1 MGHLIT
7 VATCSL
13 NQWALDFEGNLS
25 RIVESIVKA
34 KLADASLRVGPEL
47 EICGYGCLDH
57 FLEDDTILHSWEC
70 LAQIMQH
77 PDCQDILIDV
87 GMPVKHKS
95 VRYNCR
101 IIIYNKQILLI
112 RPKLSLASDG
122 NYYEQRYFTPWRGH
136 RVVEAHHLP
145 RIIHNIMGQKTV
157 PIGDALISTL
167 DTAIGCET
175 CEELFTPNSP
185 HIGMGLD
192 GCEIYTNSSGSHHE
206 LRKLH
211 TRVELIVSATLKC
224 GGIYLYANQ
233 QGCDGDRLY
242 YDGCAMIVCNGRVLA
257 QGSQFSLDD
266 VEVLTATIDLEE
278 IRSYRD
284 QKSRAM
290 QALDQEKY
298 ERIDVNMSLSRGGE
312 EIDLS
317 LHPTTEKAIKYF
329 VPEEEIA
336 NGPACYLWDYLRRSK
351 QAGFFLPLSGGI
363 DSCATA
369 IIVHSMTRFV
379 LRSIEKGNHQVL
391 ADLHRIAGEE
401 LGSSWI
407 PKTPQEIANRIFCTA
422 YMGMQKNSSAQTRA
436 RANELAAEIG
446 SYHLSFDIDP
456 VFETQVKLLSKNTG
470 TEPRFKSSGGTRV
483 DNLALQNIQ
492 ARLRM
497 VNAYALAQLLPQS
510 RGRREGAPGS
520 LLVLGSANV
529 DESLR
534 GYLTK
539 YDCSSADIN
548 PIGGISKTDLKS
560 FIHWASLEQ
569 NFGLGLL
576 QGFLDAPPTAELE
589 PLTESY
595 VQSDEAD
602 MGMTYDELSVY
613 GRLRKISKLGPYG
626 MWEKLLHLWGH
637 KLSAQEIY
645 QKVRFFTWNYAI
657 NRHKMTTI
665 TPAYH
670 MEAYGVDDN
679 RFDMRPFLYPSFSW
693 AYQKIER
700 SIKQMGEAGTR
711 VAASDGQENRKKLS

>member
-13 NQWALDFEGNLS
+13 NQWALDFEGNLA
-25 RIVESIVKA
+25 RIIESIVQA
-34 KLADASLRVGPEL
+34 KRAGASLRVGPEL
-47 EICGYGCLDH
+47 EIPGYGCLDH

-70 LAQIMQH
+70 LSQLMQR
-77 PDCQDILIDV
+77 PECQDLLIDV

-101 IIIYNKQILLI
+101 VIIYNKQILLI
-112 RPKLSLASDG
+112 RPKLSLANDG
-122 NYYEQRYFTPWRGH
+122 NYYEGRYFSPWRGP
-136 RVVEAHHLP
+136 RITETHHLP
-145 RIIHNIMGQKTV
+145 RLISKINGQKTV
-157 PIGDALISTL
+157 TFGDALISTL
-167 DTAIGCET
+167 DTVFGCET

-192 GCEIYTNSSGSHHE
+192 GCEIFTNSSGSHHE

-211 TRVELIVSATLKC
+211 TRVDLIASATLKC
-224 GGIYLYANQ
+224 GGLYLYANQ

-242 YDGCAMIVCNGRVLA
+242 YDGCALIVLNGKVLA

-266 VEVLTATIDLEE
+266 VEVITATIDLEDV
-278 IRSYRD
+278 RAYRD

-290 QALDQEKY
+290 QALSQPKY
-298 ERIDVNMSLSRGGE
+298 ERMEVSFNLSREGD

-317 LHPTTEKAIKYF
+317 LHPTTPRAVTYLL
-329 VPEEEIA
+329 PEQEIA
-336 NGPACYLWDYLRRSK
+336 FGPACYLWDYLRRSN

-369 IIVHSMTRFV
+369 VIVHSMTRLV
-379 LRSIEKGNHQVL
+379 LQSIRSGNRQVI
-391 ADLHRIAGEE
+391 ADLRRIAGEE
-401 LGSSWI
+401 LDSNWV
-407 PKTPQEIANRIFCTA
+407 PKTTQEIANRIFCTA
-422 YMGMQKNSSAQTRA
+422 YMGMEKMSSSETRS
-436 RANELAAEIG
+436 RAESLAAEIG
-446 SYHLSFDIDP
+446 AHHISFNLDP
-456 VFETQVKLLSKNTG
+456 VYEAQVKLLAENTG
-470 TEPRFKSSGGTRV
+470 TDPKFKTSGGTKV
-483 DNLALQNIQ
+483 ENLVLQNIQ

-510 RGRREGAPGS
+510 RGRRAGASGS

-548 PIGGISKTDLKS
+548 PLGGISKTDLKS
-560 FIHWASLEQ
+560 FIRWASRKE
-569 NFGLGLL
+569 NFGLSLL

-589 PLTESY
+589 PLTEDY
-595 VQSDEAD
+595 IQSDEAD
-602 MGMTYDELSVY
+602 MGMTYNDLSVY
-613 GRLRKISKLGPYG
+613 GRLRKINKLGPYG
-626 MWEKLLHLWGH
+626 MWEKLLHLWGN
-637 KLSAQEIY
+637 KLSPQQIY
-645 QKVRFFTWNYAI
+645 EKVRFFSWNYAI

-679 RFDMRPFLYPSFSW
+679 RFDQRPFLYPSFQW
-693 AYQKIER
+693 AYSKIER

-711 VAASDGQENRKKLS
+711 VPATDGQEEQT